1 MRLPI
6 PTLTEQRRKDLVKL
20 LNTKTEEARVAVRN
34 VRRHSNDELRRA
46 EKDGDVSQDD
56 LKRSEDEL
64 QKITDRHIADI
75 DVEAKR
81 KEADLLEV

>member
-6 PTLTEQRRKDLVKL
+6 PPLTEQRRKDMVKML
-20 LNTKTEEARVAVRN
+20 HNKSEEARVAIRN
-34 VRRHSNDELRRA
+34 VRRHSHEELRKA
-46 EKDGDVSQDD
+46 EKDGECSQDD

-64 QKITDRHIADI
+64 QKITDRHVAAVDT
-75 DVEAKR
+75 EAKK